1 MRKQQKGYFIVFE
14 GCEGTGKST
23 VAKWLK
29 TKLEEQGYKVFLT
42 REPGGNGSLVAE
54 KIRSI
59 ILDKENNVFPL
70 TEAYLFAA
78 SRAQHVQEIILP
90 HLKHGEIVICDRF
103 VYSSYAYQGGGRK
116 LGLENVIEINKFAIA
131 NCQPDLILLFDLD
144 PQIGLQRKRQSRQ
157 DFDRLDN
164 ETLEFHTRV
173 RKTYL
178 KLAQENPQLFRVIDV
193 NQPIEKVQTATWQ
206 EVINKIKE
214 VNYDKN

>member
-1 MRKQQKGYFIVFE
+1 MNKGFFLVLE

-23 VAKWLK
+23 VVKWLK
-29 TKLEEQGYKVFLT
+29 TELEKQGYNVYLT
-42 REPGGNGSLVAE
+42 REPGGNGSPVAE

-59 ILDKENNVFPL
+59 ILDKENNVLPL

-90 HLKHGEIVICDRF
+90 HLERGEMVICDRF
-103 VYSSYAYQGGGRK
+103 VYSSYAYQGEGRK
-116 LGLENVIEINKFAIA
+116 LGLENVTKINKFATED
-131 NCQPDLILLFDLD
+131 CQPNLVLLFDLE
-144 PQIGLQRKRQSRQ
+144 PQIGLQRKLQGRQ

-178 KLAQENPQLFRVIDV
+178 KLARENPQLFRVINV
-193 NQPIEKVQTATWQ
+193 KQLIEKVQTDTWK
-206 EVINKIKE
+206 ELINKIKE
-214 VNYDKN
+214 INYDKN